1 MDVIPKATAAR
12 ADRTYRAYER
22 TCLIVVMANLPVWLL
37 GFEPEGERR
46 QGGQD
51 VAAIRADEFERGH
64 GCLLASGYWVW
75 NPNAIAVRA
84 EST

>member
-37 GFEPEGERR
+37 GFEPKCDGCQSGE
-46 QGGQD
+46 D
-51 VAAIRADEFERGH
+51 V
-64 GCLLASGYWVW
+64 S
-75 NPNAIAVRA
+75 AV
-84 EST
+84 